1 MCVIVMVNCVG
12 VDFYLDSFFHFCLL
26 FILVVF
32 ACICMGKNSQVI
44 GDRQTGL
51 SKGKRN
57 FLQPGLFDFLN
68 SELKSSLK

>member
-44 GDRQTGL
+44 GDSSRYIQTDRIIL
-51 SKGKRN
+51 FSK
-57 FLQPGLFDFLN
+57 L
-68 SELKSSLK
+68 